1 MAQKGLLINY
11 DLCCGCYACEIA
23 CKQELDPPDGE
34 KGIHV
39 FEFGPAMSGG
49 KLVRY
54 FVPMPTDSCTSCA
67 GRVKAGLEPSCA
79 KHCVSG
85 VIEYGDLSELAR
97 KMEEPDYKYVLWT
110 LK

>member
-11 DLCCGCYACEIA
+11 DLCCGRHSCEIA
-23 CKQELDPPDGE
+23 CKQELDPPAGE
-34 KGIHV
+34 NGIHV
-39 FEFGPAMSGG
+39 FEFGPAYANG

-54 FVPMPTDSCTSCA
+54 FFPMPTDSCNGCA
-67 GRVKAGLEPSCA
+67 GRLEAGLHPSCA

-85 VIEYGDLSELAR
+85 VIDYGDVAELAE
-97 KMEEPDYKYVLWT
+97 KMNKSDYKQVLWN